1 MEAGRQ
7 RWRTGWTD
15 DRKDEVGRGEE
26 ETVFCREGMKEGR
39 GKNKRQI
46 SFHISLVGCE
56 REMEKNDGMGSQEE
70 EVGMTGYKHVQD
82 DK

>member
-1 MEAGRQ
+1 M
-7 RWRTGWTD
+7 
-15 DRKDEVGRGEE
+15 
-26 ETVFCREGMKEGR
+26 FCREGMKEGR

-56 REMEKNDGMGSQEE
+56 REMEKNDGMTSQEE